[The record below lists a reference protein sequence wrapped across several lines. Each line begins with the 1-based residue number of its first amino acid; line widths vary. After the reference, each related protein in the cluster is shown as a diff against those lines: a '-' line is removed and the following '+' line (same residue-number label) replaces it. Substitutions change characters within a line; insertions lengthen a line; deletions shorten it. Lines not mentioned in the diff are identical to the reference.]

1 MKYFFLTEGW
11 THKRI
16 WGNSGIWSEIV
27 WRRKPYIK
35 ALNIAIVENNET
47 LWLHEVEDAVLMVE
61 VIPVTETARQK
72 SSFGQVVLKRLINS
86 EQVIQTLTK
95 AQQIINHSSFQ

>member
-11 THKRI
+11 GHQRI
-16 WGNSGIWSEIV
+16 WSNSGIWNEIV

-35 ALNIAIVENNET
+35 ALNIGIVENDEI

-61 VIPVTETARQK
+61 VIPLTEMAQQK
-72 SSFGQVVLKRLINS
+72 SSFKQVVLKRLINC

-95 AQQIINHSSFQ
+95 ACKIINYFN